1 MIRNSNKKNNRK
13 CNNNNQF
20 NKQLKMKYKSFLL
33 RIINLMLV
41 YMCHQKE
48 KGNLKKNKNAK
59 TKKQGKLKRVQE
71 KKNNKC

>member
-1 MIRNSNKKNNRK
+1 MIRNNNKKNNRK

-20 NKQLKMKYKSFLL
+20 NKQHKMKYKSFLL

-41 YMCHQKE
+41 YMYHQNE